1 MKNEAILLHSKDG
14 DWEGLFING
23 QLIDEGHELGE
34 GRKEYFWLN
43 IGAKYQITGD
53 DLVTMEVAAEDDN
66 QLADL
71 GTFPS
76 SLAEMIGKYPGTPGK
91 G

>member
-34 GRKEYFWLN
+34 GRKEYFWLKDF
-43 IGAKYQITGD
+43 IK
-53 DLVTMEVAAEDDN
+53 
-66 QLADL
+66 
-71 GTFPS
+71 
-76 SLAEMIGKYPGTPGK
+76 
-91 G
+91 